1 MEPSEI
7 DAEEML
13 CEHSWSRSR
22 SRQDIVMLL
31 VRNARSEVL
40 TLPAKTCYN
49 PPIRRNISTQE
60 VILWH

>member
-1 MEPSEI
+1 
-7 DAEEML
+7 
-13 CEHSWSRSR
+13 
-22 SRQDIVMLL
+22 MLL
-31 VRNARSEVL
+31 VRNARSDVL